1 LREKTGAEYYPTIRD
16 LPPGERP
23 RERLRERGAGS
34 LSNSELLAILLRVGT
49 ASENVV
55 RLAERLLN
63 RFGGFSGLARAGFP
77 DLCAQHGMGEAK
89 TAQLKASL
97 EIGRRLL
104 AEDPVQRQVVHT
116 PSDIADP
123 LLLEMGHLEQEQVR
137 VVLLDTKNRVLGM
150 PTVYQGS
157 LNTSLV
163 RVGEVF
169 RDAIRNNCASIIVVH
184 NHPSGD
190 PTPSQ
195 EDVRLTEQLVEA
207 GRLLDIE
214 VLDHLVI
221 GQQKY
226 VSLRGKGLGFK

>member
-1 LREKTGAEYYPTIRD
+1 MRD
-16 LPPGERP
+16 LPLGERP

-34 LSNSELLAILLRVGT
+34 LSNAELLAILLRVGT

-63 RFGGFSGLARAGFP
+63 CFGGFSGLARAGFP
-77 DLCAQHGMGEAK
+77 ELCAQHGMGEAK
-89 TAQLKASL
+89 TAQIKASL

-104 AEDPVQRQVVHT
+104 AEDPKQRQVVHA
-116 PSDIADP
+116 PSDISDL
-123 LLLEMGHLEQEQVR
+123 LLLEMGHLEQEYVR
-137 VVLLDTKNRVLGM
+137 VVLLDTKNRVVSI

-163 RVGEVF
+163 RIGEVF

-190 PTPSQ
+190 PTPSP
-195 EDVRLTEQLVEA
+195 EDIRLTEQLVEA

-221 GQQKY
+221 GQLNY